1 MAEWE
6 ADEQGYIL
14 VSPIGG
20 FALAIAD
27 GAVLL
32 QLRLEDPHGSEPQTV
47 QLALT
52 PEQACDLGRALT
64 QTGEETRGK
73 PDSGSQ
79 G

>member
-6 ADEQGYIL
+6 ADEQGYLL
-14 VSPIGG
+14 VSPISG
-20 FALAIAD
+20 FALAVAV

-32 QLRLEDPHGSEPQTV
+32 QLRLEDPQGSESRTV

-52 PEQACDLGRALT
+52 PEQACDLGHALA
-64 QTGEETRGK
+64 QTGEEIRDK